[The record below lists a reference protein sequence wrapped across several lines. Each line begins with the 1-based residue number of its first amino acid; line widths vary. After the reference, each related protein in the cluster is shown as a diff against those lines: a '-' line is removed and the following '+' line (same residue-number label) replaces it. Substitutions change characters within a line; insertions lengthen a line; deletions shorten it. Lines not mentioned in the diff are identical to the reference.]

1 MAEKQGHP
9 KGLYALFFTEMWERL
24 AFYTMVGIL
33 LLYTTDTESGG
44 LGMPAAEGNE
54 IYGLYLAFVYFTPFL
69 GGMIA
74 DRFLG
79 YRRAVLVGAVCM
91 ASGLFVMSIPGKAY
105 FMFGLLGLIVGN
117 GFFKPNISV
126 MVGNLYEPGD
136 ARRDAG
142 FNIFYMG
149 INIGALVANLMAA
162 WVRNEAGWLWTFR
175 IAGVGLIVSML
186 ILLSQWKNLEAAD
199 RRPAKDPSQTGLGLV
214 FAKILL
220 PTAAFGTAGYFLAK
234 LVLAPAG
241 MMPPGM
247 RPAIVGFLLGMV
259 PVVYFFVG
267 LVRSASDS
275 ERPGLRALLPIYIA
289 GGTFFMILHLNG
301 SAMTQWARDTTDRSF
316 NVPSALEGTLVS
328 DLVGK
333 FQQEALPSY
342 YVTAD
347 ESTPRPDPRS
357 LAVADERLARMFG
370 QQRLDESAV
379 AEIAK
384 ANPDLEV
391 VKLLEGQT
399 HVASVIGRAAAVY
412 ADGVVT
418 VKEGQDSH
426 GAKTIEVAVPEGS
439 KPIKVVAFVRTVEGF
454 GGLHMRAEISPKGM
468 HLDHA
473 LEKGPVGVFVVDR
486 AMYDALYEGYA
497 TRFGHAPELLA
508 PGEFLRVNNS
518 EIYQSLN
525 AFFVIV
531 FTPLLVGFFTSRQR
545 RGRGLGTAQKL
556 LLGMMLTTA
565 SLLLMAVAGLLS
577 DGGLERVSWLWL
589 AGFYAVVTIGELCL
603 SPMGLSLVTKL
614 SPPRLVGL
622 TMGGWFLATAF
633 GNNFS
638 GFFGGI
644 QGLMSPVSF
653 FLLLAGLAGLVALY
667 LRIVLPG
674 LDATIKQYKG

>member
-74 DRFLG
+74 DRYLG
-79 YRRAVLVGAVCM
+79 YRRAVLIGAVCM
-91 ASGLFVMSIPGKAY
+91 SSGLFVMSIPGKAY
-105 FMFGLLGLIVGN
+105 FLFGLLGLIVGN

-136 ARRDAG
+136 PKRDAG

-175 IAGVGLIVSML
+175 IAAVGLIVSML
-186 ILLSQWKNLEAAD
+186 ILLSQWKNLSAAD
-199 RRPAKDPSQTGLGLV
+199 RRPEKKADDAGMGTV

-220 PTAAFGTAGYFLAK
+220 PTALFGAGGYFLAK
-234 LVLAPAG
+234 EVLVPEG
-241 MMPPGM
+241 MLPPGM
-247 RPAIVGFLLGMV
+247 RPAIVGFLLGMI
-259 PVVYFFVG
+259 PVIYFFVG

-301 SAMTQWARDTTDRSF
+301 SAMTQWARDTTDRTQPPMPQNF
-316 NVPSALEGTLVS
+316 R
-328 DLVGK
+328 
-333 FQQEALPSY
+333 QEALPSY
-342 YVTAD
+342 YLTAQ

-357 LAVADERLARMFG
+357 LTVADERLARMFG

-379 AEIAK
+379 TAIAT
-384 ANPDLEV
+384 ASPELEV
-391 VKLLEGQT
+391 VEIPREGKSDQPEAVT
-399 HVASVIGRAAAVY
+399 ARAADVY
-412 ADGVVT
+412 ADGIVT

-426 GAKTIEVAVPEGS
+426 GAKTIDVAVPEGS
-439 KPIKVVAFVRTVEGF
+439 KPTRRVAFVRRVDGTPIG
-454 GGLHMRAEISPKGM
+454 A
-468 HLDHA
+468 
-473 LEKGPVGVFVVDR
+473 FVVDQ
-486 AMYDALYEGYA
+486 AMFDGLYEGYA
-497 TRFGHAPELLA
+497 KRFGQAPELLP
-508 PGEFLRVNNS
+508 PGQYLRVNNS

-525 AFFVIV
+525 ALFVIA
-531 FTPLLVGFFTSRQR
+531 FTPLLVGFFTSLQR
-545 RGRGLGTAQKL
+545 RGKGLSTAQKL
-556 LLGMMLTTA
+556 FLGMVLTTA
-565 SLLLMAVAGLLS
+565 SLLLMVVAGMLS
-577 DGGLERVSWLWL
+577 DGGAERVSWLWL

-644 QGLMSPVSF
+644 QGLMTPVSF
-653 FLLLAGLAGLVALY
+653 FLLLAGLAGLVAIY
-667 LRIVLPG
+667 LRIVLPK
-674 LDATIKQYKG
+674 LDATIKQYRG

>member
-1 MAEKQGHP
+1 MADKQGHP

-44 LGMPAAEGNE
+44 LGMPSAEGNE

-79 YRRAVLVGAVCM
+79 YRRAVIVGAICM
-91 ASGLFVMSIPGKAY
+91 SSGLFLMSIPGKAY
-105 FMFGLLGLIVGN
+105 FLLGLLGLIVGN

-162 WVRNEAGWLWTFR
+162 FVRNEAGWLWTFR
-175 IAGVGLIVSML
+175 IAGFGLIVSML

-199 RRPAKDPSQTGLGLV
+199 RRPVKDPGQAGLGTV

-220 PTAAFGTAGYFLAK
+220 PTAAFGATGYYLAK
-234 LVLAPAG
+234 EVLGPAG
-241 MMPPGM
+241 MLPPGM
-247 RPAIVGFLLGMV
+247 RPAIVGFLLGMI
-259 PVVYFFVG
+259 PVVYFFVT
-267 LVRSASDS
+267 LVRSASDD

-301 SAMTQWARDTTDRSF
+301 SAMTQWARDTTDRSQPPMPANF
-316 NVPSALEGTLVS
+316 R
-328 DLVGK
+328 
-333 FQQEALPSY
+333 QEALPSY
-342 YVTAD
+342 YLTAQED
-347 ESTPRPDPRS
+347 TPRPEPRS
-357 LAVADERLARMFG
+357 LGVVTDDRLARMFG
-370 QQRLDESAV
+370 QQRLDEAAV
-379 AEIAK
+379 TAIAEG
-384 ANPDLEV
+384 NPELTVQE
-391 VKLLEGQT
+391 LPLEGDGGQPDAVT
-399 HVASVIGRAAAVY
+399 ARAADVY
-412 ADGVVT
+412 PAGVVT
-418 VKEGQDSH
+418 VKEGEDSH
-426 GAKTIEVAVPEGS
+426 GAKTIDVAVPEGS
-439 KPIKVVAFVRTVEGF
+439 KPTKRVAFVREVAGE
-454 GGLHMRAEISPKGM
+454 RI
-468 HLDHA
+468 
-473 LEKGPVGVFVVDR
+473 GVFVVDQ
-486 AMYDALYEGYA
+486 AMFDGLYEGYRK
-497 TRFGHAPELLA
+497 RFGHAPELLP
-508 PGEFLRVNNS
+508 PGQFLRVNNS

-525 AFFVIV
+525 ALFVIL
-531 FTPLLVGFFTSRQR
+531 FTPLLVGFFTSLQR
-545 RGRGLGTAQKL
+545 RGRGLSTARKL
-556 LLGMMLTTA
+556 LLGMVLTTA
-565 SLLLMAVAGLLS
+565 SLLLMAVAGMLS
-577 DGGLERVSWLWL
+577 DGGAERVSWLWL
-589 AGFYAVVTIGELCL
+589 AGFYAVVTAGELCL

-644 QGLMSPVSF
+644 QGMMSPVSF

-674 LDATIKQYKG
+674 LDATIKKYRG

>member
-9 KGLYALFFTEMWERL
+9 SGLYGLFFTEMWERL

-91 ASGLFVMSIPGKAY
+91 ATGLFVMSIPGKAY
-105 FMFGLLGLIVGN
+105 FLLGLLGLIVGN

-126 MVGNLYEPGD
+126 MVGNLYQPGD
-136 ARRDAG
+136 PKRDAG

-175 IAGVGLIVSML
+175 IAGVGLLVSMI
-186 ILLSQWKNLEAAD
+186 ILLSQWKTLEAAD
-199 RRPAKDPSQTGLGLV
+199 RPPQKKPEDAGMGTV
-214 FAKILL
+214 FAKILV
-220 PTAAFGTAGYFLAK
+220 PTALFGVMGYFVAEWLASQGM
-234 LVLAPAG
+234 LPA
-241 MMPPGM
+241 GM
-247 RPAIVGFLLGMV
+247 RPAVVGFLFGAL

-267 LVRSASDS
+267 LVRSASES

-301 SAMTQWARDTTDRSF
+301 SAMTQWARDTTDRGQPPMPGNF
-316 NVPSALEGTLVS
+316 R
-328 DLVGK
+328 
-333 FQQEALPSY
+333 QEALPSY
-342 YVTAD
+342 YLTAQED
-347 ESTPRPDPRS
+347 TPRPDPRS
-357 LAVADERLARMFG
+357 LVVADETHARMFG
-370 QQRLDESAV
+370 QQRLDEQAV
-379 AEIAK
+379 TAIATT
-384 ANPDLEV
+384 NPELEV
-391 VKLLEGQT
+391 VEIPREKGKSDQPAAVT
-399 HVASVIGRAAAVY
+399 ARAADVY
-412 ADGVVT
+412 PNDVVT
-418 VKEGQDSH
+418 VKEVEDSH
-426 GAKTIEVAVPEGS
+426 GAKAIDVSVPEGS
-439 KPIKVVAFVRTVEGF
+439 KPTRRVAFVRTVEDA
-454 GGLHMRAEISPKGM
+454 RI
-468 HLDHA
+468 
-473 LEKGPVGVFVVDR
+473 GVFVVDQGTF
-486 AMYDALYEGYA
+486 DALYQGYA
-497 TRFGHAPELLA
+497 ARFGHTPALLP
-508 PGEFLRVNNS
+508 PGEYLRVNNS

-525 AFFVIV
+525 ALFVIL
-531 FTPLLVGFFTSRQR
+531 FTPLLVGYFASLQR
-545 RGRGLGTAQKL
+545 RRKGLSTAQKL
-556 LLGMMLTTA
+556 LLGMVLTTA
-565 SLLLMAVAGLLS
+565 SLLLMAVAGMLS
-577 DGGLERVSWLWL
+577 DGGAERVSWLWL

-667 LRIVLPG
+667 LRLVLPG
-674 LDATIKQYKG
+674 LDATIKQYRGG